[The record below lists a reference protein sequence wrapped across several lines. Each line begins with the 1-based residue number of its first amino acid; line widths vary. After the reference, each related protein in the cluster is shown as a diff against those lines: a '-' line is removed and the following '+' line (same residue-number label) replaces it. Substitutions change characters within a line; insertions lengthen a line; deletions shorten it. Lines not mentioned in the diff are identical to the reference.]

1 MSIKKVRQKGLKKR
15 EIQRNKFFLR
25 VNQTKKKY
33 LYGKLLTIFTMNFI
47 SILFL
52 YKVRGDRS
60 KTKKKKTNHVILNK
74 KRKIRFKTRGVKP
87 ESTREKER
95 ESEKS

>member
-60 KTKKKKTNHVILNK
+60 KTKKKKQTTLY
-74 KRKIRFKTRGVKP
+74 
-87 ESTREKER
+87 
-95 ESEKS
+95 